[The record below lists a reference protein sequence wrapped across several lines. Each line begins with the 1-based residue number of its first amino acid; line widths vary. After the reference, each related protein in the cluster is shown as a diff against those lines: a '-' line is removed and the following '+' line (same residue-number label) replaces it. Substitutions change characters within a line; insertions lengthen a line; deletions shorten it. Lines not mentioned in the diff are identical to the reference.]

1 MPLELQ
7 GVLADICANKA
18 DEVAALIAS
27 NIDFKR
33 ANEFGPVRNFYAALS
48 APGKRFIMECKR
60 VSPSQGTLRSSFSL
74 TEIAAAYDG
83 IADVVSVLTDE
94 KYFGGHLSHLREVRQ
109 RVSAPVL
116 RKDFVLNPI
125 QVREAWAHG
134 ADAVLLMLSVL
145 TDVEYRQC
153 AAEADAFGLG
163 ILTEVH
169 TEAELQRALA
179 LNARVI
185 GINNRD
191 LRGLQIDLATT
202 EELARLIPADRI
214 VVSESGIRDHDDV
227 MRLAI
232 HAKAFLVGSSLMSSD
247 SVALAAR
254 ELVFGKVKICG
265 LTRPQ
270 DAEAAFKAGAV
281 YGGLIFAE
289 GSKRKIEP
297 AQAAN
302 ILHAAPLRYV
312 GVFAGQTIDEISA
325 LQTQLGLQAIQL
337 HGDYSLAQVQAV
349 KQRCPQAEVWQ
360 VQRITEQDRVES
372 IIADR
377 LLLDSGHG
385 GQLGGNGTRFDWR
398 LLQRAPDIKRLV
410 LAGGLAPENIN
421 EAAASG
427 VGILDVNSGVER
439 APGIKDSQKLTQ
451 LFQRLRT
458 YQESV

>member
-18 DEVAALIAS
+18 EEVAALLTS

-33 ANEFGPVRNFYAALS
+33 ANEFGPVRDFYAALS

-60 VSPSQGTLRSSFSL
+60 VSPSQGTLRASFSL
-74 TEIAAAYDG
+74 IEIAAAYDG

-94 KYFGGHLSHLREVRQ
+94 KYFGGHLSHLCEVRQ

-145 TDVEYRQC
+145 TDAEYRQC

-191 LRGLQIDLATT
+191 LRSLQIDLATT
-202 EELARLIPADRI
+202 EKLARLIPADRI

-227 MRLAI
+227 KRLAP

-270 DAEAAFKAGAV
+270 DAETAFKAGAV

-302 ILHAAPLRYV
+302 IMHAAPLRYV
-312 GVFAGQTIDEISA
+312 GVFAGQTIDEISS
-325 LQTQLGLQAIQL
+325 LQTQLGLHAIQL

-360 VQRITEQDRVES
+360 VQRITEQDRVET

-398 LLQRAPDIKRLV
+398 LLHHAPDRKRLV
-410 LAGGLAPENIN
+410 LAGGLAPENIS
-421 EAAASG
+421 EAAATG
-427 VGILDVNSGVER
+427 AGLLDVNSGVER

-451 LFQRLRT
+451 LFQGLRT
-458 YQESV
+458 NQESV